1 MSWLLILQKLLLKWS
16 LTIRHISD
24 LSRRLKVVV
33 SGTTP
38 ASIHMVVIPVQC
50 VALILAQHYV
60 CLTCVVASIIASI
73 VASIIA
79 NIIASI
85 VASIIRF

>member
-1 MSWLLILQKLLLKWS
+1 M
-16 LTIRHISD
+16 
-24 LSRRLKVVV
+24 KVVV

-38 ASIHMVVIPVQC
+38 ASIHMVAIPVQC

-60 CLTCVVASIIASI
+60 CLTCAVASIIASI
-73 VASIIA
+73 VT
-79 NIIASI
+79 SI